1 MRWSPP
7 RSKLCRSAWKPRFS
21 DERPFVERTSIDLAM
36 IEENRNAAER
46 ERLRCAARE
55 VGAFLLTGHGVDER
69 ATEELLAESRRFFE
83 LPQAERDAIDMI
95 HSPYF
100 RGYSAAGSERTQGE
114 PDLREQLDV
123 GPEEV
128 PLALAAGAPAYRRLH
143 GPNLWPRSQPT
154 LRPAVLGWMQRLR
167 GVSTRVMAALAESSG
182 LPRDTFAAGF
192 SGQPHERLK
201 IIKYPSPSGAGGAK
215 QGVGEH
221 SDSGFLAL
229 IVHDGTR
236 GLQVRS
242 GDTFVDVVA
251 PRGAM
256 IAVLGRAL
264 HSATTGKTLAAV
276 HRVTSPP
283 PGAERV
289 SVAYFLNP
297 RLDHAGYGDEALTVV
312 LRSHPATARRFF
324 ADLLPT
330 P

>member
-1 MRWSPP
+1 
-7 RSKLCRSAWKPRFS
+7 
-21 DERPFVERTSIDLAM
+21 VELPSIDLETLEGEA
-36 IEENRNAAER
+36 NAEG
-46 ERLRCAARE
+46 ERLRRAARDF
-55 VGAFLLTGHGVDER
+55 GAFLLTGHGVEER
-69 ATEELLAESRRFFE
+69 ATEALLAESRRFFE

-114 PDLREQLDV
+114 PDQREQLDV
-123 GPEEV
+123 GPEEDPV
-128 PLALAAGAPAYRRLH
+128 DVRAGEPAYRRLH
-143 GPNLWPRSQPT
+143 GPNLWPPSQAA

-167 GVSTRVMAALAESSG
+167 GVSTRVMAALVESLG
-182 LPRDTFAAGF
+182 LPRDTLAAGF

-201 IIKYPSPSGAGGAK
+201 IIKYPPHAGAGSAR

-229 IVHDGTR
+229 IVQDGTP
-236 GLQVRS
+236 GLQVHD
-242 GDTFVDVVA
+242 GDAFIDISA
-251 PRGAM
+251 PRGTL

-264 HSATTGKTLAAV
+264 QDATAGEVVAAR

-283 PGAERV
+283 PGSNRV

-297 RLDHAGYGDEALTVV
+297 RLDHAGYGEEALKVV

-324 ADLLPT
+324 AELLPV